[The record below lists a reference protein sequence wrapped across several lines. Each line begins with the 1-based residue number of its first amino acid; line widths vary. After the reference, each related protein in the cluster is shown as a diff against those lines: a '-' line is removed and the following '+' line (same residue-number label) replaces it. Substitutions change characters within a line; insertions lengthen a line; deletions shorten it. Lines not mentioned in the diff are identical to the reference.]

1 MQEKRSR
8 IVLSSHGFLNSLSI
22 LIGGFAMRYVV
33 IYAGQMA
40 QVIAS

>member
-1 MQEKRSR
+1 MLHVEK
-8 IVLSSHGFLNSLSI
+8 LLLDCQPELD

-40 QVIAS
+40 QFISS